1 MNDENKKLPFGNSIN
16 EHDPASTRVLFVNPN
31 GLDLYK
37 DSHRLTE
44 LLIKSKP
51 NKMNI
56 LLLAERNTHWK
67 NKRASDLFRNIIA
80 KYWKEAVNL
89 TSETTL
95 N

>member
-1 MNDENKKLPFGNSIN
+1 
-16 EHDPASTRVLFVNPN
+16 
-31 GLDLYK
+31 
-37 DSHRLTE
+37 
-44 LLIKSKP
+44 
-51 NKMNI
+51 MNI